1 MIVSHAS
8 IFKIQVNCLEEMRAI
23 IIFNFFNF
31 YYYYIIIIIITLLL
45 YYYYYY
51 IIVVLDARIC
61 FQFCSYEKNAGNN
74 FNFTLQEQN
83 NVKSLSSLEILL
95 MLSNMFMI
103 LSILNVKISFSFLFI
118 LKCEGKYFIF
128 LLRKC
133 GKCRGKL

>member
-1 MIVSHAS
+1 MLS
-8 IFKIQVNCLEEMRAI
+8 
-23 IIFNFFNF
+23 
-31 YYYYIIIIIITLLL
+31 
-45 YYYYYY
+45 
-51 IIVVLDARIC
+51 VL
-61 FQFCSYEKNAGNN
+61 FLQYMKNAGNN